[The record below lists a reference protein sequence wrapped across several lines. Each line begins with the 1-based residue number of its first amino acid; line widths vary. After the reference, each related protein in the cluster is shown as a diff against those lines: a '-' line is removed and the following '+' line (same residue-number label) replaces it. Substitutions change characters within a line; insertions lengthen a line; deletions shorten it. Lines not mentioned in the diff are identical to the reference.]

1 MHCYFL
7 SFILLEIFRDAIIY
21 FIDGIFFIQN
31 YNLLAVDEFLYFL
44 NSTNNIIDRRQGSI
58 SKLAAC

>member
-1 MHCYFL
+1 ME
-7 SFILLEIFRDAIIY
+7 S
-21 FIDGIFFIQN
+21 FFIQN